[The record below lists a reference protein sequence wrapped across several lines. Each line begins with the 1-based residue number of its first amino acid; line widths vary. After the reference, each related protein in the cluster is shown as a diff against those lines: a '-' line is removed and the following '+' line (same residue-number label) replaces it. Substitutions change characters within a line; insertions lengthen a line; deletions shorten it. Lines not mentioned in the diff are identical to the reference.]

1 MSSIQ
6 IKAELLHTITCLQGR
21 SFTVAELTKQYQSS
35 PGSLHK
41 GKKSAR
47 QFVYRNMLRMIK
59 ARLME
64 RLPDDGGWPRYQLT
78 KKFQFNKQANSTPAP
93 LPNPLPKPI
102 EADAPAEKPAK
113 ALRERLSKHR
123 SDMLCALGEAEEY
136 QALCKEVP
144 ELSSEAQALYNDARE
159 RSSILLGKIKAL
171 ENLLPHQAG

>member
-1 MSSIQ
+1 MNRIN
-6 IKAELLHTITCLQGR
+6 IKLELCHTLSGLYGK
-21 SFTVAELTKQYQSS
+21 SFTVAELTKEYLDS
-35 PGSLHK
+35 PECLHK

-59 ARLME
+59 TQLME

-78 KKFQFNKQANSTPAP
+78 ERFQFDK
-93 LPNPLPKPI
+93 LPNPTNAQPQSHVSEPN
-102 EADAPAEKPAK
+102 EAIAHAEKPAK

-136 QALCKEVP
+136 QTLCKEVP
-144 ELSSEAQALYNDARE
+144 ELSSEAQALYNEARE

-171 ENLLPHQAG
+171 ENLLPQQAG